1 MVANNLASV
10 VVVVQCCVEFRKNI
24 VRKESLEFDVVN
36 VKNLEFEV
44 VFLFYLLH

>member
-1 MVANNLASV
+1 MVANNLAS

-44 VFLFYLLH
+44 VVLFYLLH